1 MPIHPNDR
9 LTQRPSTD
17 LHNDSGKAEP
27 VKQAPVGSV
36 PGGTARLVGRQDRKA
51 EKPTGAS

>member
-17 LHNDSGKAEP
+17 LHNDGGKAEP